1 MQDTI
6 SDQGVNWPMNNRIQE
21 KLLNGY
27 ILRKLTR

>member
-1 MQDTI
+1 VQDTI
-6 SDQGVNWPMNNRIQE
+6 SDEGVSRPANNRIQE